1 MKLPDSEHFTRQWLI
16 HGVTRD
22 FRFEGVWALPTP
34 GSKDDFPRLVRILTG
49 FDEARRPGSLVG
61 TLFSIRE
68 TVGRM
73 FGWDGELAGSGRPSL
88 RRRLPEELAHDAP
101 PVTLPMGL
109 VPLYQTD
116 SEWAAELI
124 NKTVHGVVHVGWTQ
138 HGPGGYHGQ
147 IAMLVKPNG
156 LLGRAYLAAIAPFRY
171 LIIYPRLL
179 SWVSR
184 EWSTY
189 HNY

>member
-1 MKLPDSEHFTRQWLI
+1 MKLPDSDHFSHHWLI
-16 HGVTRD
+16 HDFTRD

-34 GSKDDFPRLVRILTG
+34 GGHDDFPRLVRILTG

-61 TLFSIRE
+61 ALFAIRE
-68 TVGRM
+68 AVGRM
-73 FGWDGELAGSGRPSL
+73 FGWDGKLDGSGRPSL
-88 RRRLPEELAHDAP
+88 RRRLPAELAADPQA
-101 PVTLPMGL
+101 VTLPMGF

-138 HGPGGYHGQ
+138 RGPGDYRGQ

-156 LLGRAYLAAIAPFRY
+156 FLGRAYLAAIAPFRY

-179 SWVSR
+179 SWVGR
-184 EWSTY
+184 KWSTAAA
-189 HNY
+189 